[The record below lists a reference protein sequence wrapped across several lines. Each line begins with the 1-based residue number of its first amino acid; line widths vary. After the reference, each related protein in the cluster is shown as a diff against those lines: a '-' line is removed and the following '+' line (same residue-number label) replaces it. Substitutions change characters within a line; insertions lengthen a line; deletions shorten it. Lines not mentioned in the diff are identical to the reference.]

1 MRNQHADTIC
11 EKLWKHWITSH
22 GSPLYIL
29 SDQGS
34 NVDGD
39 TICSLCTKFAIEK
52 RRSSAYH
59 SQGNGFA
66 ERNIRS
72 IREILRTLF
81 LDRKIPQNQWRQLL
95 PEVTFATNTT
105 ISSSTK
111 CTPYNVVFGRNPILP
126 EDIAFGV
133 KSELLDAHAAEEY
146 LSDIKTKL
154 TDVIHDVRKHLQISQ
169 SKMKNMYDKKTTH
182 KFSPYAMGDKVW
194 LRKKCYKTGENRK
207 LSPRRTGPW
216 TVIETFPN
224 LVNLCIKLG
233 NIENVVHY
241 NHLSPVKESPVTNTV
256 DVTEANRTRNN
267 DILINTD
274 IPNEDTINRESSRI
288 GLNSSST
295 DTSSGDNES
304 VTDTDT
310 ENDIVTHVPSRRHST
325 RKRRPTQIPGAIP
338 WDSIPEDL

>member
-1 MRNQHADTIC
+1 M
-11 EKLWKHWITSH
+11 
-22 GSPLYIL
+22 
-29 SDQGS
+29 
-34 NVDGD
+34 
-39 TICSLCTKFAIEK
+39 
-52 RRSSAYH
+52 
-59 SQGNGFA
+59 
-66 ERNIRS
+66 
-72 IREILRTLF
+72 
-81 LDRKIPQNQWRQLL
+81 
-95 PEVTFATNTT
+95 
-105 ISSSTK
+105 
-111 CTPYNVVFGRNPILP
+111 
-126 EDIAFGV
+126 
-133 KSELLDAHAAEEY
+133 
-146 LSDIKTKL
+146 
-154 TDVIHDVRKHLQISQ
+154 
-169 SKMKNMYDKKTTH
+169 
-182 KFSPYAMGDKVW
+182 W

-216 TVIETFPN
+216 TAIETFPN
-224 LVNLCIKLG
+224 LVNFRIKLG

-241 NHLSPVKESPVTNTV
+241 NRLSPVKESPVTNTV

-310 ENDIVTHVPSRRHST
+310 ENDIVTHVPSRSHST